1 MVCVRAMQESRG
13 YPLRPAHAR
22 RLRLRAETAVE
33 GRPSTL
39 ATLLPGDAVRTTAF
53 QKHIWGQLRESD
65 TAFLTYVLDI
75 LIPVASETPDKGRV
89 VSNIVTSVP
98 SYTLWTKMF
107 AKLRK
112 VAVFLQN
119 FPTV

>member
-1 MVCVRAMQESRG
+1 MGVVVGGPRRRHRSSVMVCVRAMQESRG

-53 QKHIWGQLRESD
+53 QKHSGLGVVNVVRQEQSFLALGDPPLLRLAED
-65 TAFLTYVLDI
+65 EAYQR
-75 LIPVASETPDKGRV
+75 RV
-89 VSNIVTSVP
+89 E
-98 SYTLWTKMF
+98 
-107 AKLRK
+107 
-112 VAVFLQN
+112 
-119 FPTV
+119 